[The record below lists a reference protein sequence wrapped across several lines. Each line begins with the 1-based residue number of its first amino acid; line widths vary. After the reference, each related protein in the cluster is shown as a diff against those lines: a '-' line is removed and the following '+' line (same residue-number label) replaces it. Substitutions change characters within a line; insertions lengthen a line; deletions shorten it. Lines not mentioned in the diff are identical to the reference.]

1 MGSFHY
7 QNDVHGT
14 VVSQTFEIPA
24 GVYQISL
31 EHRDSNLADPD
42 YDYTALVSKVGG
54 EADVTIEDP
63 QGWKLHACQ
72 QMCIYI
78 LFRC

>member
-14 VVSQTFEIPA
+14 VASQTFEIPV
-24 GVYQISL
+24 GVYQITL
-31 EHRDSNLADPD
+31 DWRDSIYDVPD
-42 YDYTALVSKVGG
+42 HDYTALVSKVGG

-63 QGWKLHACQ
+63 QG
-72 QMCIYI
+72 
-78 LFRC
+78 

>member
-24 GVYQISL
+24 GVYPISL
-31 EHRDSNLADPD
+31 EHRDSNLSPPD

-54 EADVTIEDP
+54 EAEVTIDDP
-63 QGWKLHACQ
+63 QG
-72 QMCIYI
+72 
-78 LFRC
+78 